1 MLIDFKTTN
10 KSFISMYKIL
20 KALGIKN
27 NKFFLILFD
36 DSLQGVDP
44 FAESV
49 LSIEMKERIKMEC
62 IRNPYYYFRE
72 LWRCSTE
79 DGGLTRFR
87 LDIAELAALFLQLQ
101 SFNTFKEKPRQTGK
115 TVSDLAH
122 IGYNYLLKSVNADIG
137 IFNYDDT
144 HAKLNLQRVLEQL
157 DLLPTYLHMH
167 KLDKV
172 TDSKTG
178 QIVLRSSGAGGKA
191 VSSSTNDILQNT
203 LHAITCGQTR
213 ASAERAG
220 KGGTFSIHQ
229 WDELSSVPYVSVAL
243 GAGFPAQNTAA
254 KHASKAGLP
263 NYIALTTTPPDMST
277 RQGMELYQ
285 MVKVDMLKFEV
296 EFFDCSTEELRSILK
311 KSAKLDFF
319 YITYQYYELGYDENW
334 ALTLARKLGKYVFKR
349 DILLQWL
356 KDYSES
362 PFNMNDLDKIEY
374 LTRREKYKTVI
385 LPNGYIMKI
394 YSYKGKSPEDTLM
407 YFKNRMLSFG
417 FDIGSGLGGNRDHST
432 ICGSC
437 PLTGDTI
444 MTVKTNEL
452 DAILFA
458 ELIEYIMETYFD
470 KRLLVPERN
479 SYGKAVIDV
488 LKRKPNMEKDLYYTA
503 MSQAQER
510 DGQIGEK
517 KGKYLY
523 GVFNIES
530 IRIQLYNVILVDMVK
545 KKKRIIKSND
555 IYEEI
560 STLVEKNGRIDHK
573 SGCHDDLLIAKLFSL
588 WPLLYDDELRY
599 NFGIE
604 KLIMED
610 DDVFGFDIDNFSVK
624 TVDYEKNVMQKADQD
639 VITFDDLAD
648 LLGVDKAIRQS
659 DHKTPESETILDKIK
674 VLNEIKNKGTGMTSG
689 RYGEVYHNYDDDGFD
704 PYK

>member
-1 MLIDFKTTN
+1 MIYDFYTDN
-10 KSFISMYKIL
+10 QSWVSMHKIL
-20 KALGIKN
+20 KMLKIKN
-27 NKFFLILFD
+27 NMFFLILLD
-36 DSLQGVDP
+36 DGLQGVDP
-44 FAESV
+44 FNESS
-49 LSIEMKERIKMEC
+49 LSMEMKDRIKTEC
-62 IRNPYYYFRE
+62 IKNPYYYFRQI
-72 LWRCSTE
+72 WRTSTE

-137 IFNYDDT
+137 LFNYDDT

-157 DLLPTYLHMH
+157 DLLPSYLQFH
-167 KLDKV
+167 KLAAVKDN
-172 TDSKTG
+172 KTG
-178 QIVLRSSGAGGKA
+178 NTILKSLGEAGKS
-191 VSSSTNDILQNT
+191 VSQATNGILKNSLQ
-203 LHAITCGQTR
+203 AITCGTTK

-229 WDELSSVPYVSVAL
+229 WDELASVPHIATAL

-254 KHASKAGLP
+254 KHAKKAGLP

-277 RQGMELYQ
+277 RQGMDLYE
-285 MVKVDMLKFEV
+285 MVKVQMLKFEV
-296 EFFDCSTEELRSILK
+296 EFFDESTESLSSILK

-334 ALTLARKLGKYVFKR
+334 ALDLARKLGKYVFKR
-349 DILLQWL
+349 DILLMWL

-374 LTRREKYKTVI
+374 ITKRERYKTIV
-385 LPNGYIMKI
+385 LPNGYVMKV
-394 YSYKGKSPEDTLM
+394 YSYKGKSPEDTLLH
-407 YFKNRMLSFG
+407 FRNRMISIG
-417 FDIGSGLGGNRDHST
+417 FDIGSGLGGTRDHST
-432 ICGSC
+432 MCGSC
-437 PLTGDTI
+437 PITGDTI
-444 MTVKTNEL
+444 FTIKTNEL

-458 ELIEYIMETYFD
+458 ELIEYVMETYFE
-470 KRLLVPERN
+470 KRLLIPERN
-479 SYGKAVIDV
+479 SYGKAVIDI

-510 DGQIGEK
+510 DGIIGEK

-523 GVFNIES
+523 GVFNVES
-530 IRIQLYNVILVDMVK
+530 IRVQLYNVILVDMVK
-545 KKKRIIKSND
+545 KKKRIIKSVD
-555 IYEEI
+555 LYEEI

-588 WPLLYDDELRY
+588 YPLLYDDELKY
-599 NFGIE
+599 NFGID
-604 KLIMED
+604 KLSIED
-610 DDVFGFDIDNFSVK
+610 DDVFGFDVDNIAVK
-624 TVDYEKNVMQKADQD
+624 TVDYEKQVQENASKDI
-639 VITFDDLAD
+639 ITFDTLAE
-648 LLGVDKAIRQS
+648 LLGIDKSIRQS
-659 DHKTPESETILDKIK
+659 DTKMSEGDSLLNKIK
-674 VLNEIKNKGTGMTSG
+674 VLEGMKNNNREIHSG
-689 RYGEVYHNYDDDGFD
+689 FEQFHDYDDKGFD